1 MKRAAYNIP
10 NLLSAS
16 RLALVP
22 VLLFLAYQGWAHSY
36 LILLAISLATDG
48 LDGYLARKW
57 DQTSELGARLDSWG
71 DFFTYCTMALSLFWL
86 WPNILWEQKWFFIL
100 GLITYLVPTITC
112 LLKFHELPRYHTWAA
127 KLAALLMVP
136 AYYTLVLFDLPLFF
150 RCVTVFHIWVAL
162 EEVFITFTLN
172 KNHYNVPTVFHARER
187 MRRHRIRERW
197 QQRKARIQE
206 KMGLKLRSGQGR
218 RDKKSKSELK

>member
-1 MKRAAYNIP
+1 MGNTAYNIP

-22 VLLFLAYQGWAHSY
+22 VLLFFAYQGWAHSY
-36 LILLAISLATDG
+36 LMLLAISLLTDG

-71 DFFTYCTMALSLFWL
+71 DFFTYSTMVLSLFWL
-86 WPNILWEQKWFFIL
+86 WPNILWAQKWFFIL
-100 GLITYLVPTITC
+100 GLITYLVPTVTC

-127 KLAALLMVP
+127 KLAAILMVP
-136 AYYTLVLFDLPLFF
+136 AYYALVLFDAPFFF
-150 RCVTVFHIWVAL
+150 RCVTLFHIWVAL

-172 KNHYNVPTVFHARER
+172 RNHYNVPTVFHARER
-187 MRRHRIRERW
+187 MRRHHIRERW
-197 QQRKARIQE
+197 LLRRARLQE
-206 KMGLKLRSGQGR
+206 RMRLKGR
-218 RDKKSKSELK
+218 RERRGKSRHTEPR